1 MRFLVRLQNGN
12 GASPADRKHLSKA
25 AYEAVRK
32 FGADVGNLRVSS
44 SAIEFDLLLDS
55 ESKLQDSL
63 KVLEN
68 KIGRL
73 LTLRKL
79 DIEPSPIG
87 NTEAIRL
94 GIDLFNQE
102 RYWES
107 HEALEA
113 AWRRTSGDEKEILQ
127 GLILIAAALVH
138 WQKNEK
144 AVTLSVTKRARD
156 KLAGHRAKY
165 YGIDMAAVANR
176 LNRILST
183 GMPEFFKLIAGKLS
197 PQSHDSVD
205 ATS

>member
-1 MRFLVRLQNGN
+1 
-12 GASPADRKHLSKA
+12 
-25 AYEAVRK
+25 
-32 FGADVGNLRVSS
+32 VSS

-55 ESKLQDSL
+55 ESNIQSSL
-63 KVLEN
+63 KVLED

-79 DIEPSPIG
+79 DVETSPLE
-87 NTEAIRL
+87 NTEAIRS

-113 AWRRTSGDEKEILQ
+113 AWRRVAGDEKEVLQ

-144 AVTLSVTKRARD
+144 AVTLSVMKRARD
-156 KLAGHRAKY
+156 KLAGHRAEY
-165 YGIDMAAVANR
+165 YGIDIAAVTDR
-176 LNRILST
+176 LDRILSM
-183 GMPEFFKLIAGKLS
+183 GKPEFFKLIPAERSLQS
-197 PQSHDSVD
+197 PDSVD
-205 ATS
+205 AKS